1 LRIAP
6 CGWWLIKLEAGD
18 QIWSSAAVMPCVHS
32 KSTQQ
37 ATAALEKSGDPGE
50 YAAPFRFVE
59 PP

>member
-1 LRIAP
+1 M
-6 CGWWLIKLEAGD
+6 IKLEAGD